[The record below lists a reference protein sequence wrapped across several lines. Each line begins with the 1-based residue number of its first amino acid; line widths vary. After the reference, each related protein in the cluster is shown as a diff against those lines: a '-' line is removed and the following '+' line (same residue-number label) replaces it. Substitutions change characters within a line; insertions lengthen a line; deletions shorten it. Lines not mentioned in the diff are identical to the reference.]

1 MSGKR
6 STIRTAVRDRIAAA
20 VAYSVFASRDIDARE
35 EVEFANVY
43 FTDGVVE
50 YAGLQRQTES
60 NLEIAYRN
68 KDELEDDFID
78 DRGDEIQA
86 AIESAPFGDE
96 MSGILYVGFE
106 YLDERERGF
115 GGITLRFMVNY

>member
-1 MSGKR
+1 MLGKR
-6 STIRTAVRDRIAAA
+6 KIIRAAIKDRIEAA
-20 VAYSVFASRDIDARE
+20 VAYPVYASRDIDARE

-43 FTDGVVE
+43 FIDGVVE
-50 YAGLQRQTES
+50 YAGLARQSES

-68 KDELEDDFID
+68 KEELDDDFID
-78 DRGDEIQA
+78 DHGDEIQA

-115 GGITLRFMVNY
+115 SGITLRFTVYY